1 MIDNGQAGTIAI
13 HAMNEN
19 AQTNEPRRILVAEDD
34 DNIRN
39 LLASYLSVS
48 GFEIDSV
55 ADGDTA
61 LERLNSEKYDMA
73 VLDIMLPG
81 TDGLDI
87 CRQVRERFDLPILL
101 LTALGEEQDRIEG
114 FQVGADDYVVK
125 PFSPRELVARVQA
138 ILRRSD
144 VTASGPAAAAEA
156 VAREVSDSKDHPIRI
171 DIAGK
176 CAFFEGAELA
186 LTPSEYKILAA
197 LAARKGVV
205 YSRDELLD
213 LLYPAGEAVVHK
225 TVDFHVHNIRSKL
238 GADGADLL
246 ETVRGFGY
254 RVRKLDGSSQ

>member
-1 MIDNGQAGTIAI
+1 MTESAETAV
-13 HAMNEN
+13 AK
-19 AQTNEPRRILVAEDD
+19 RILVAEDD

-48 GFEIDSV
+48 GYEIDAV
-55 ADGDTA
+55 GDGDTA
-61 LERLNSEKYDMA
+61 LDRLNSSDYVMA

-81 TDGLDI
+81 TDGLEI

-114 FQVGADDYVVK
+114 FQTGADDYVVK

-138 ILRRSD
+138 ILRRTESPAGAPFGGGRAQP
-144 VTASGPAAAAEA
+144 ASSA
-156 VAREVSDSKDHPIRI
+156 STDHPIQI
-171 DIAGK
+171 DKAGK
-176 CAFFEGAELA
+176 CAFHEGAALG
-186 LTPSEYKILAA
+186 LTPSEFKILAA
-197 LAARKGVV
+197 LTARKGVV

-225 TVDFHVHNIRSKL
+225 TVDFHIHNIRSKL
-238 GADGADLL
+238 GAGGADLL

-254 RVRKLDGSSQ
+254 RVRKLDGSSH